1 MRTSRFWSLLTLSA
15 AVLAAP
21 AVVNAQ
27 TNKAE
32 SANTPPPPQT
42 MRLEEG
48 EAPAVTINPPST
60 EKKITEKNEL
70 GKVKEVKVQTGRT
83 TYYGKPIEPAGGMRG
98 DAQSDNTQPVQ
109 FKVGEFGPPKD
120 KEAAE
125 PAQTLY
131 PKK

>member
-1 MRTSRFWSLLTLSA
+1 MRTSQFWSFLTLSA
-15 AVLAAP
+15 AVLATP
-21 AVVNAQ
+21 VVVNAQ
-27 TNKAE
+27 ATSP

-60 EKKITEKNEL
+60 EKAITEKKEL

-109 FKVGEFGPPKD
+109 FKIGEFGPPKD
-120 KEAAE
+120 KPAAE
-125 PAQTLY
+125 EAQTLY

>member
-1 MRTSRFWSLLTLSA
+1 MRTSKLWSFLALSA
-15 AVLAAP
+15 AVLTTP
-21 AVVNAQ
+21 VVVHAQ
-27 TNKAE
+27 ATSP
-32 SANTPPPPQT
+32 SANTPAPPQT

-60 EKKITEKNEL
+60 EKSITEKREL

-83 TYYGKPIEPAGGMRG
+83 TYYAKPIDPAGAMRG
-98 DAQSDNTQPVQ
+98 DGQSDNTQPVQ

-120 KEAAE
+120 KPAAE
-125 PAQTLY
+125 EPQTLY